1 MTAISTSTDRTDRT
15 DGTPDEEL
23 VPTVQ
28 ELELA
33 WRAVRA
39 GQFRRPQR
47 PEVDARDVVSG
58 RRVEAVH
65 GQDDGGHVWIPE
77 PVVVVAGAHGWA
89 GTSTTVLLLAE
100 AAAGRGEP
108 ARVIDTA
115 SPAQSGFVGAAMVE
129 HGVDETG
136 QWRIGSRGPVNLQRL
151 ACPEIAP
158 MTAPPPMEAADG
170 TVSIID
176 TTWPLHDLLEHLVL
190 PDEPGQL
197 AAGQLHWLQ
206 AALTSSPLVLTA
218 RACVPGL
225 RHLEQALESLEGC
238 RASGSPV
245 VLALLGPRSLPRSL
259 TAAAGARVLAALE
272 AGRLVTVPERPAL
285 TEAGLTPAALPRE
298 LQPAGDRLLT
308 LTCPPQPRSADSTEP
323 AGAAHPTAGAT
334 HAPGQPGLGPIQRL
348 TGRAI
353 RHFTSTNPS
362 VTNREAELS

>member
-1 MTAISTSTDRTDRT
+1 MSTMSTSTDRGEHT
-15 DGTPDEEL
+15 DGTTDEAL

-47 PEVDARDVVSG
+47 PKVDAQDVAG
-58 RRVEAVH
+58 ERRTEAAR
-65 GQDDGGHVWIPE
+65 GQDDRGPVRIPE
-77 PVVVVAGAHGWA
+77 PVVVVTGAHGWA

-100 AAAGRGEP
+100 AAARRGEP

-115 SPAQSGFVGAAMVE
+115 STAQSGFVGAAMTE

-151 ACPEIAP
+151 AYPKIAP
-158 MTAPPPMEAADG
+158 TTAPPPMEAADG

-176 TTWPLHDLLEHLVL
+176 ATWPLHDLLKHLVL
-190 PDEPGQL
+190 HDELGQL
-197 AAGQLHWLQ
+197 AARQRHWLQ

-225 RHLEQALESLEGC
+225 RHLEQALESLEGW
-238 RASGSPV
+238 RASGSLV
-245 VLALLGPRSLPRSL
+245 VLALLGPRTLPRSL
-259 TAAAGARVLAALE
+259 TATAGARVLAALE

-285 TEAGLTPAALPRE
+285 TQAGLTPTALPRE
-298 LQPAGDRLLT
+298 LQPAGDQLLT
-308 LTCPPQPRSADSTEP
+308 LTCPPHPPSADSTEP

-334 HAPGQPGLGPIQRL
+334 HAPGQPGLGPIRRL
-348 TGRAI
+348 TGRAT
-353 RHFTSTNPS
+353 RNFTSTNPS
-362 VTNREAELS
+362 VTNRKDELS